1 MPGES
6 GLNDTITL
14 LDRAISSVNLKY
26 AIIGGTAV
34 IIRGYERS
42 TQDVDAVVLG
52 ADDKFDELC
61 AAFLS
66 QGFRFRKPNGEQFAR
81 RHRIILLES
90 PDGTGADVS
99 MGALPFEIEMVGKAT
114 REVVFENV
122 SVPVV
127 AAEDLMIMKLIAS
140 RDQDHDDVGRLFEI
154 YPDVNLKRIK
164 RIVTDYAEILER
176 PEILDGLK
184 VFARKR

>member
-1 MPGES
+1 
-6 GLNDTITL
+6 
-14 LDRAISSVNLKY
+14 
-26 AIIGGTAV
+26 
-34 IIRGYERS
+34 
-42 TQDVDAVVLG
+42 
-52 ADDKFDELC
+52 
-61 AAFLS
+61 
-66 QGFRFRKPNGEQFAR
+66 
-81 RHRIILLES
+81 
-90 PDGTGADVS
+90 